1 MRKPL
6 PLSATEWMCLVPTAV
21 LALLIL
27 MAVGFV
33 VFAIASLLIGL

>member
-1 MRKPL
+1 
-6 PLSATEWMCLVPTAV
+6 MCLVPTAV